1 MYKILTI
8 AIPVYKKILI
18 DRLAILVPQLTD
30 EVELLLIDD
39 NQDNNLTQSIND
51 KYGRINNLRIVIN
64 RVNLGLGTNLA
75 NCFYYTDTKWM
86 WLLGDDD
93 IVRQDSIT
101 TILKNI
107 KSSDAIL
114 CKFSYE
120 QAKPIK
126 TEYTKYKHDKVIG
139 LNNLIDRLYKN
150 EKDFSIGTLMF
161 MSNSV
166 YNIDKLK
173 NNIDMAFK
181 YTSVYAPHLTIIFDY
196 LSKNKKEYIE
206 LFEDDIV
213 INYFPEVEDKWT
225 RFVVA
230 LGMLNVQYLILDLNE
245 DRYNK
250 LIKIFYKFIN
260 FRFIF
265 LELFM
270 EGYNINDFSKSKFL
284 YKQLYQNGLAKTNL
298 LKEKILYRF
307 LYFIMDKPKIVFA
320 VFDLLKKINKKYDI
334 DLRVKAKGFNKK
346 I

>member
-8 AIPVYKKILI
+8 AIPAYKKILI
-18 DRLAILVPQLTD
+18 DRLAILIPQLTD

-51 KYGRINNLRIVIN
+51 KYGKINNLRIVIN

-93 IVRQDSIT
+93 IVRENSIEL
-101 TILKNI
+101 ILNNI
-107 KSSDAIL
+107 KNSDGVL

-120 QAKPIK
+120 QQKP
-126 TEYTKYKHDKVIG
+126 TGSVFTKYQHERIVGID
-139 LNNLIDRLYKN
+139 NLIDRLYLEEN
-150 EKDFSIGTLMF
+150 EFNIGTLMF

-166 YNIDKLK
+166 YNVEKLK
-173 NNIDMAFK
+173 NNIDMSFK
-181 YTSVYAPHLTIIFDY
+181 YTSVYAPHLSIIFDY

-206 LFEDDIV
+206 LLEDDIV
-213 INYFPEVEDKWT
+213 INFFPETEDKWT
-225 RFVVA
+225 RFIVA
-230 LGMLNVQYLILDLNE
+230 LGMLNFQYLILDINTL
-245 DRYNK
+245 RYKK

-265 LELFM
+265 LELFV
-270 EGYNINDFSKSKFL
+270 EGYESGNFDKSKFI
-284 YKQLYQNGLAKTNL
+284 YKQLYENGLAKTDL
-298 LKEKILYRF
+298 FKEKLLYRF
-307 LYFIMDKPKIVFA
+307 LYFIMDKPAIVFKI
-320 VFDLLKKINKKYDI
+320 FDILKKIDKKYDI
-334 DLRVKAKGFNKK
+334 NLRVRAKGFNKK